1 MRILP
6 KAPDLLRETAFRR
19 YWFGQSLSLLGGQ
32 ISMLAFPLTAVL
44 ALHASAEG
52 VALLTALGSLPSLL
66 FSVPAGSWVE
76 RRGRRR
82 QTMMMA
88 DVGRAFFITC
98 IPFSYFLHILSLPLL
113 MGIWFLSGTC
123 SVFFR
128 VASST
133 LFSALVPREQYVEAN
148 SLMHTS
154 RAVGFLIGPS
164 LGGFLIQA
172 LSAPVALL
180 ADALSFL
187 MSAASLAAIHPEE
200 PPCAVSPKRDVGAG
214 LRFIRSSPVL
224 SSLLAAEGTMS
235 LFQAVFMAE
244 YILYGTRFLGITPS
258 EWGLLLGP
266 SSVAAIAAS
275 ALAGR
280 VIRRFGLGPVLIGG
294 MALVTLPY
302 LLVPWA
308 HGPHLLIVVT
318 LFVAEGL
325 VASGSMFRAISSSSI
340 QSAAIPDHL
349 RARVS
354 AGFVMVN
361 TGLRPLGAMLAAAL
375 VLVVGVHGTIWVAVI
390 GGSVASLWLMPASVR
405 RLKSL
410 DDLPVHQASPL
421 HL

>member
-1 MRILP
+1 MRIP
-6 KAPDLLRETAFRR
+6 VKVPALLREAAFRR
-19 YWFGQSLSLLGGQ
+19 YWAGQSLSLLGGQ

-52 VALLTALGSLPSLL
+52 VALITAFGSLPSLL
-66 FSVPAGSWVE
+66 FSLPAGSWVE

-82 QTMMMA
+82 QTMVVA
-88 DVGRAFFITC
+88 DVGRALFIAC
-98 IPFSYFLHILSLPLL
+98 IPAAYFLHVLSLALL
-113 MGIWFLSGTC
+113 MGVWFFSGVC

-128 VASST
+128 VASGT
-133 LFSALVPREQYVEAN
+133 LFNALVPRERYVEAN

-154 RAVGFLIGPS
+154 RAIGFLIGPS

-172 LSAPVALL
+172 LSAPAALL

-187 MSAASLAAIHPEE
+187 VSAATLASIHPEE
-200 PPCAVSPKRDVGAG
+200 PLSGNVAPKRDVGAG

-224 SSLLAAEGTMS
+224 SGLLAAEGTMS

-244 YILYGTRFLGITPS
+244 YILYGTRFLRITPS

-266 SSVAAIAAS
+266 SSVAAVAAS

-280 VIRRFGLGPVLIGG
+280 AIRRFGLGPALIGG

-308 HGPHLLIVVT
+308 HGPHLLIVAS

-325 VASGSMFRAISSSSI
+325 AASGSMFRAISSSSI
-340 QSAAIPDHL
+340 QSAAVPDHL

-354 AGFVMVN
+354 AGFLMVN
-361 TGLRPLGAMLAAAL
+361 AGLRPLGAVLAAAL
-375 VLVVGVHGTIWVAVI
+375 VLVLGVHGTIWVAVV
-390 GGSVASLWLMPASVR
+390 GGSVASL
-405 RLKSL
+405 
-410 DDLPVHQASPL
+410 
-421 HL
+421 